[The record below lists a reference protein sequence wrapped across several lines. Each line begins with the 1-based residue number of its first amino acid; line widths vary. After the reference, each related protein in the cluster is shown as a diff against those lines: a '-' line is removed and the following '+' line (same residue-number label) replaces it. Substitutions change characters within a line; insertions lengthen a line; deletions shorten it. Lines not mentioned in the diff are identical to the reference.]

1 VSRRLLYVEVP
12 GFYAAVER
20 AANPGLG
27 GRPLIVGG
35 DPRKRGIVQAAT
47 PDALEAGVEE
57 GMQVLDA
64 LARCPRARA
73 LRTDMPRYRE
83 AAKRLRACLR
93 RVSERLEPEGLG
105 AAILEVTERLEPSS
119 DLARGV
125 REHLSAQM
133 HLNPCVGVAPVRFV
147 AQVAARESGSE
158 GFRVVEPGEVARFLA
173 PLPAQR
179 LPGVGPNTLGR
190 LNALGLRTA
199 GDVALAGRE
208 VLEQQL
214 GNHGLGIWAAAMG
227 QGSDRV
233 RTASH
238 LRTVSQER
246 TLPGGE
252 RDRST
257 LSQVLGTLSDRVAHH
272 LELEGL
278 ETRRLI
284 LKLRFSDGDQIT
296 RTRSRDRA
304 LADPAE
310 LLVVAEELL
319 ERAEVGERA
328 LRLLGLSAT
337 RLTRRAEGDAQL
349 PLFAPGE

>member
-1 VSRRLLYVEVP
+1 MSRRLLYVEVP

-20 AANPGLG
+20 AAHPGLQ

-64 LARCPRARA
+64 LARCPPARA

-83 AAKRLRACLR
+83 AAKRMRNCLRA
-93 RVSERLEPEGLG
+93 VSERLEAEGLG
-105 AAILEVTERLEPSS
+105 AAVLEVTERREKSG
-119 DLARGV
+119 DLARGI
-125 REHLSAQM
+125 REHLFADMQ
-133 HLNPCVGVAPVRFV
+133 LEPRVGVAPVRFV
-147 AQVAARESGSE
+147 AQVAAREAGSE
-158 GFRVVEPGEVARFLA
+158 GIRVVEPGEVMRFLA

-179 LPGVGPNTLGR
+179 LPGVGPNTLER
-190 LNALGLRTA
+190 LSALGLRTA
-199 GDVALAGRE
+199 GDVAAAGRDL
-208 VLEQQL
+208 LERHF

-238 LRTVSQER
+238 PRTVSQEM
-246 TLPGGE
+246 TLPQGE
-252 RDRST
+252 RDRAMQ
-257 LSQVLGTLSDRVAHH
+257 SQVLATLADRVAHH

-278 ETRRLI
+278 VTRRVV
-284 LKLRFSDGDQIT
+284 LKLRFGDGDQIT
-296 RTRSRDRA
+296 RTRSRERP
-304 LADPAE
+304 LSESGE
-310 LLVVAEELL
+310 LLAAAEELL
-319 ERAEVGERA
+319 ERADVGGRA

-337 RLTRRAEGDAQL
+337 RLSRSAAVDAQL
-349 PLFAPGE
+349 PLFPPGE